1 MSRYSGTGI
10 GRAAALSLL
19 LALAGCNGGGGGGD
33 APATGNTP
41 ITGDMATPGGNGTPQ
56 TGNDSANGNTG
67 LSPSSAWRPA
77 KPAEQNWPGKVLAGY
92 YECIYHEAKSDGSH
106 VDRASFKF
114 DFYPEGQ
121 AYVFNAETHFEDH
134 SYRID
139 SVNQTLRW
147 TDGTFEIYWNDE
159 PTRYAFLS
167 DGTPVIQLSR
177 DSVYG
182 AENLRCVR
190 TGPAR
195 EMSPYQKAIAENDPE
210 TGLQPPSVQAPLPP
224 AGAGGLSGLYLTLN
238 GSGHWMY
245 DFNGGS
251 TFIPAS
257 TRYYYFMSDG
267 YYYEGLYGWSFDALD
282 CRRMKTDGKP
292 LCGTYLIKDGQ
303 IQLDGGAWQG
313 FESSDTSVSINGKA
327 WLKENPPP
335 TTLHGSWSMTNG
347 SSLPNGG
354 GAYYT
359 NSWVLRRDGTF
370 ESGFASSLLVN
381 SSPSWA
387 DSNTTVTGGGSNSHT
402 GRYSI
407 KDYTLTLEYND
418 GTVVKKVFW
427 ISDKDSDPHAYIYI
441 NGSMF
446 YR

>member
-1 MSRYSGTGI
+1 MLLNSGTVS
-10 GRAAALSLL
+10 GRAVVVSLL

-33 APATGNTP
+33 TPAASGDPAAQSGNSAPQGASTA
-41 ITGDMATPGGNGTPQ
+41 GDTLT
-56 TGNDSANGNTG
+56 
-67 LSPSSAWRPA
+67 SSTAWRPA
-77 KPAEQNWPGKVLAGY
+77 KPAERDWPGKVLAGY
-92 YECIYHEAKSDGSH
+92 YECIYHQAKSDGSY
-106 VDRASFKF
+106 VDRASFLF
-114 DFYPEGQ
+114 DFYPEGK
-121 AYVFNAETHFEDH
+121 AYAFNAETNFEDH
-134 SYRID
+134 SYQID
-139 SVNQTLRW
+139 TVNQTLKW
-147 TDGTFEIYWNDE
+147 TSGIFKIYWNDA
-159 PTRYAFLS
+159 PTRYAFLN
-167 DGTPVIQLSR
+167 DGTPVIQLNR

-182 AENLRCVR
+182 PEYLRCVR
-190 TGPAR
+190 TGPAK
-195 EMSPYQKAIAENDPE
+195 EISPYQKAIADNDPE
-210 TGLQPPSVQAPLPP
+210 TELQPSSVLAPLPP

-238 GSGHWMY
+238 GSGYWMP

-257 TRYYYFMSDG
+257 TRYYYFMANG

-282 CRRMKTDGKP
+282 CRRMKKDGKP

-303 IQLDGGAWQG
+303 IQLDGGAWQS
-313 FESSDTSVSINGKA
+313 FESTNSSVTIGGKA

-335 TTLHGSWSMTNG
+335 STLHGAWSMTNG

-359 NSWVLRRDGTF
+359 NSWVLRSDGTF

-381 SSPSWA
+381 SSPSWSS
-387 DSNTTVTGGGSNSHT
+387 SNTSVAGGSSDSHT

-427 ISDKDSDPHAYIYI
+427 ISDKDNDPQAYIYI

>member
-1 MSRYSGTGI
+1 MLLNSGAGI

-19 LALAGCNGGGGGGD
+19 LVLAACNGGGGGGD
-33 APATGNTP
+33 TPAAA
-41 ITGDMATPGGNGTPQ
+41 GDTATQ
-56 TGNDSANGNTG
+56 TGNSTPQGASTSGDTLTTSN
-67 LSPSSAWRPA
+67 AWRPA
-77 KPAEQNWPGKVLAGY
+77 KPPERDWLGKVLAGY
-92 YECIYHEAKSDGSH
+92 YECIYHEAKSDGSYA
-106 VDRASFKF
+106 DRASFKF

-121 AYVFNAETHFEDH
+121 AYAFNAETHFEDH
-134 SYRID
+134 GYQID
-139 SVNQTLRW
+139 TVNQTLKW
-147 TDGTFEIYWNDE
+147 TSGVFKIYWNDE
-159 PTRYAFLS
+159 ATRYAFLN

-177 DSVYG
+177 NAVYG
-182 AENLRCVR
+182 YETLTCTR
-190 TGPAR
+190 TGPAK
-195 EMSPYQKAIAENDPE
+195 EVSPYQKAIAENDPE
-210 TGLQPPSVQAPLPP
+210 TELQPPTVLAPLPP
-224 AGAGGLSGLYLTLN
+224 AGSGGLSGLYLTLN
-238 GSGHWMY
+238 GSGYWMN

-257 TRYYYFMSDG
+257 TRYYYFMADG
-267 YYYEGLYGWSFDALD
+267 YYYEGLYGWSYEALD
-282 CRRMKTDGKP
+282 CRRVKKDGKP
-292 LCGTYLIKDGQ
+292 LCGTYLIRDGQ
-303 IQLDGGAWQG
+303 IQLDGGAWVA
-313 FESSDTSVSINGKA
+313 FEQTASSVTINGKA

-370 ESGFASSLLVN
+370 ETGFASSVLVN

-387 DSNTTVTGGGSNSHT
+387 DSNTSVTGGSSNSHT

>member
-1 MSRYSGTGI
+1 MLSWKR
-10 GRAAALSLL
+10 RAV
-19 LALAGCNGGGGGGD
+19 
-33 APATGNTP
+33 
-41 ITGDMATPGGNGTPQ
+41 
-56 TGNDSANGNTG
+56 
-67 LSPSSAWRPA
+67 
-77 KPAEQNWPGKVLAGY
+77 PAEPVALPVL
-92 YECIYHEAKSDGSH
+92 
-106 VDRASFKF
+106 
-114 DFYPEGQ
+114 
-121 AYVFNAETHFEDH
+121 T
-134 SYRID
+134 
-139 SVNQTLRW
+139 
-147 TDGTFEIYWNDE
+147 
-159 PTRYAFLS
+159 
-167 DGTPVIQLSR
+167 
-177 DSVYG
+177 
-182 AENLRCVR
+182 
-190 TGPAR
+190 
-195 EMSPYQKAIAENDPE
+195 
-210 TGLQPPSVQAPLPP
+210 

-238 GSGHWMY
+238 GSGYWMP

-257 TRYYYFMSDG
+257 TRYYYFMANG

-282 CRRMKTDGKP
+282 CRRMKKDGKP

-303 IQLDGGAWQG
+303 IQLDGGAWQS
-313 FESSDTSVSINGKA
+313 FESTNSSVTIGGKA

-335 TTLHGSWSMTNG
+335 STLHGAWSMTNG

-359 NSWVLRRDGTF
+359 NSWVLRSDGTF

-381 SSPSWA
+381 SSPSWSS
-387 DSNTTVTGGGSNSHT
+387 SNTSVAGGSSDSHT

-427 ISDKDSDPHAYIYI
+427 ISDKDNDPQAYIYI